1 MITKK
6 EKEVT
11 LYCINNFI
19 GRLGLSSSTGRN
31 IFDWLETYAKE
42 LFGMELEKSD
52 RWDRRSTRQY
62 KDDNEQE
69 SKTAREKTLPCNVK
83 AICAAIKKSGLVN
96 INARGYDK
104 TFDMI
109 ADAFK
114 LTPESRAILRR
125 MVYSEILPLL
135 SNFDQ
140 QVMNMS
146 GEFDCVRW
154 QRQRIFG
161 LAPYAA
167 ERHLS
172 YDSQLV
178 SRGIIVKSNRNFAAL
193 SPSFRRILERSYERL
208 TEAQIRR
215 LAVGKVAKAS
225 LGRGN
230 FGYIA
235 DDYDHIAALVGNA
248 LKERR
253 AGVNILLYGIPGT
266 GKTELSKSIA
276 ASAGAKL
283 YMLSDDA
290 ANDRE
295 KRLADFALM
304 QTLLEDDGDALVLFD
319 EAEDVFS
326 ERRGRFSDADSKN
339 SKLYFNRMLE
349 RNKTPVIW
357 ISNDISDMD
366 PAYIRRFK
374 YALEVKKP
382 DLNAKEE
389 IWRRICVKRGVR
401 LPADKVAEY
410 AKRYDVPPSLIDT
423 AVDSAKLSGSDGA
436 IERTIES
443 LHLAAYGPLP
453 AGRND
458 NGAVFAPALLNAD
471 IDIARL
477 ADNLVRKGR
486 LNFSL
491 CLYGE
496 PGTGKS
502 EFARYL
508 AERMNLKVIHKR
520 ASDIKDCWVGSTER
534 NIASAF
540 REARDAKAMLVFDE
554 ADSFLRDRRHATH
567 NWEVA
572 HVNEMLTWMESH
584 KYPFVC
590 TTNLMDDI
598 DEASLRRFTFKVRC
612 GYLKQAQVAIA
623 FRHFF
628 GVDVE
633 NNMLPR
639 LTHLTPGDF
648 AVVRSKRD
656 FMDVDDGEELVRML
670 ELEQSAKGIKC
681 GKMGFAR

>member
-6 EKEVT
+6 EKQVT
-11 LYCINNFI
+11 LYYINNLLS
-19 GRLGLSSSTGRN
+19 RPGLREST
-31 IFDWLETYAKE
+31 ETELFEWVGPRAKE
-42 LFGMELEKSD
+42 LFGMNLAEPE
-52 RWDRRSTRQY
+52 RWSRRYRNMDEAQ
-62 KDDNEQE
+62 KR
-69 SKTAREKTLPCNVK
+69 KTARGKTLPCSVK
-83 AICAAIKKSGLVN
+83 AIRAAIAEAGLVN

-104 TFDMI
+104 TFDML
-109 ADAFK
+109 ADVLK
-114 LTPESRAILRR
+114 ITPEAGAVLRR
-125 MVYSEILPLL
+125 MVYNEILPLL
-135 SNFDQ
+135 SNFDSN
-140 QVMNMS
+140 VMDIS
-146 GEFDCVRW
+146 GDFDCRRW
-154 QRQRIFG
+154 QMPRIFG
-161 LAPYAA
+161 LPPFVAEKLLSLDGQLAA
-167 ERHLS
+167 
-172 YDSQLV
+172 
-178 SRGIIVKSNRNFAAL
+178 RGIIEREGRIANL
-193 SPSFRRILERSYERL
+193 SPSFRRLLERSYAHL

-215 LAVGKVAKAS
+215 IVVGKVAKAS
-225 LGRGN
+225 LGRDN
-230 FGYIA
+230 FEYIA
-235 DDYDHIAALVGNA
+235 DDYDHIAALIGNA

-266 GKTELSKSIA
+266 GKTELSKSVA

-453 AGRND
+453 AGRSD
-458 NGAVFAPALLNAD
+458 NGVVFAPDLLNAD

-508 AERMNLKVIHKR
+508 AERMGLKVIHKR

-598 DEASLRRFTFKVRC
+598 DEASLRRFTFKVCC
-612 GYLKQAQVAIA
+612 GYLKQAQVAAA
-623 FRHFF
+623 FKHFF
-628 GVDVE
+628 GVE
-633 NNMLPR
+633 AESSALNT

-656 FMDVDDGEELVRML
+656 FMDVDDNAELVRML